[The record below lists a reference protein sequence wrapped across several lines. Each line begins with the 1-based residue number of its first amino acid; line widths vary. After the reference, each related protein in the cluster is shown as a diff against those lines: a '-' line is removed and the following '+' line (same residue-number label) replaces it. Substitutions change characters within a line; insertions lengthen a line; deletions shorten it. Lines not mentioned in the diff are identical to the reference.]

1 MLLSAG
7 TLAYEILLARVFAIE
22 YFHHFAYMA
31 IGIAMLGSGV
41 SGTAWAL
48 AGGMRHQRA
57 APWFVWASTLTAV
70 TLTLSPALVHLI
82 ALDPTQLAW
91 DLAQWPRLALVY
103 LLLALPFSAGALA
116 VVLALTLEPDRL
128 GRIYGASFLGAG
140 LGAVLALGILWVA
153 LPARALALP
162 AVVASAGGVVA
173 AYGAARSRRTASL
186 VWLPV
191 LIALVVFQR
200 PPWRIAVT
208 PYKGLPQVEAYPE
221 ARRTAERTSPV
232 GWVVAVA
239 APAFRFAPGLSLAF
253 RGQFPSQTGLFVDGQ
268 IAGAI
273 AGWDS
278 GAIGVD
284 MLDWLPSAAPYALGS
299 QRRVLVIGAG
309 GGTEISNALA
319 HGARSVTAVELH
331 PDIARLTQELAPPV
345 PAPAVPPR
353 SRVEWI
359 VGDARSY
366 VVRAREKFDLVVLG
380 AAGGFGASV
389 AGIHSL
395 NEDFLHTVEA
405 YAAYLERLSEGGVLA
420 ITRWLTVP
428 PRENVRVILT
438 AAEALRRRQPDAVP
452 GGLAVVRT
460 WATGTVLV
468 KPAGFTPAEIEGL
481 STWATRCRFDLD
493 WSPGISRPAA
503 GFNQLD
509 EPTLFLAAAAG
520 AAGRAE
526 ATRFASTY
534 PFDVRPVDDAR
545 PYPHHFVR
553 TRSLRAFVTSDRGSW
568 LPFVEWGSVVLLATL
583 CQSVVLAALL
593 LLVPTALRARAPG
606 GRPTLRLIGYF
617 TMIGLGYLAAE
628 IAAIQQLGLLLGHP
642 VYGVAV
648 ALAAF
653 LVASGAGSVWSDRV
667 RLARGW
673 RVPATLAVML
683 LIYSALLLHLVHGLQ
698 PNPWPARAAIA
709 ILVLVPLAFAMGPP
723 FPMGV
728 RLLASG
734 DPPLVAW
741 AWAANGFASVIAAP
755 LAALV
760 ALEAG
765 SRALFLV
772 GAVAY
777 AGSAALVGWGVP
789 AGRGGSGPPVGV
801 EQPRGE

>member
-7 TLAYEILLARVFAIE
+7 TVAYEILLARVFAIE

-31 IGIAMLGSGV
+31 IAIAMLGSGV

-57 APWFVWASTLTAV
+57 APWFVWASTVTAV

-116 VVLALTLEPDRL
+116 VVLALTLEPDHL

-140 LGAVLALGILWVA
+140 LGAALALGILWVA

-173 AYGAARSRRTASL
+173 AHGAARSWRTTSA

-191 LIALVVFQR
+191 VIAVAVFQR
-200 PPWRIAVT
+200 PLWQIAVT

-221 ARRTAERTSPV
+221 ARRTAERTSPE

-239 APAFRFAPGLSLAF
+239 APAFRYAPGLSLAF

-268 IAGAI
+268 LAGAV
-273 AGWDS
+273 AGWGS
-278 GAIGVD
+278 GATGLEL
-284 MLDWLPSAAPYALGS
+284 LDWLPSAAPYALGTR
-299 QRRVLVIGAG
+299 RRVLIIGAG

-331 PDIARLTQELAPPV
+331 PDIARLTQGLAGPV
-345 PAPAVPPR
+345 PPSAAR
-353 SRVEWI
+353 SRVEWV
-359 VGDARSY
+359 VGDARSF
-366 VVRAREKFDLVVLG
+366 VARAGEKFDLVTLS

-395 NEDFLHTVEA
+395 NEDFLHTIDA

-452 GGLAVVRT
+452 WGLAVVRT

-481 STWATRCRFDLD
+481 RTWATRCRFDLD
-493 WSPGISRPAA
+493 WSPGMSRPAT

-520 AAGRAE
+520 AAGRGE
-526 ATRFASTY
+526 AARFASTY
-534 PFDVRPVDDAR
+534 PFDVTPVDDAR

-553 TRSLRAFVTSDRGSW
+553 ARALRALVTSDRGSW
-568 LPFVEWGSVVLLATL
+568 LPFVEWGSVALLATL
-583 CQSVVLAALL
+583 CQSVVLAGLL
-593 LLVPTALRARAPG
+593 LLVPAALRSRGSG

-617 TMIGLGYLAAE
+617 TTIGLGYLTVE

-667 RLARGW
+667 RPARGW
-673 RVPATLAVML
+673 RVHATLAVML
-683 LIYSALLLHLVHGLQ
+683 LIYSALLLHLVHLLQ
-698 PNPWPARAAIA
+698 PGPWMARAAVA
-709 ILVLVPLAFAMGPP
+709 VLALVPLAFAMGPP
-723 FPMGV
+723 FPIGL
-728 RLLASG
+728 RLLAGG

-777 AGSAALVGWGVP
+777 AGSAALVGWGMP
-789 AGRGGSGPPVGV
+789 AGRRGSSPPLGV
-801 EQPRGE
+801 EQPRGG